1 MSLCDVYTLNLPGT
15 SAYWGSVGNKGIIYI
30 GIIFPYSLLRTSK
43 LIASAFSCRLPKGP
57 GAACKLARS
66 TAGKIVSG
74 LRCMSIA
81 TGMRTVN
88 SYKAVLVGY
97 CR

>member
-15 SAYWGSVGNKGIIYI
+15 FAYWGSVGNKGIIYI
-30 GIIFPYSLLRTSK
+30 GIIFPYSLLRT
-43 LIASAFSCRLPKGP
+43 SAFSCRLPKGP

-81 TGMRTVN
+81 TGMRTAN